1 MKYDLFYVSN
11 TDINLEDWKNFK
23 SRFPTAQ
30 KIENLQ
36 SIDQIKTKAFTKMF
50 WVVWN
55 DIIVREDFNFNYS
68 ATKWD
73 DQYVHIFKNGNH
85 FNGVCLFPKIMQI
98 TNKEFKYRFFIN
110 KKEIN
115 IVASN
120 PKFISSNFDIVFISY
135 KELYADTNWN
145 NLKTRFP
152 KSIRVSNIK
161 GIHQAHIEAA
171 KKVNSEMF
179 WVVDADAKL
188 LDNFSFIYEDPEKH
202 TVHVWKSLNPIN
214 DLEYGYGGVKLLPTE
229 MTLNMDLSKP
239 DMTTSISNKFTSV
252 PEISNY
258 TMFNSDPFSTW
269 RSAFRECVKLSSK
282 VIDNQI
288 DSETEHRLNVWCN
301 KGLDKDFGKY
311 SIDGAIK
318 GKEYGNAHRTNIENL
333 KKINDFNWLE
343 QEFKKYHG

>member
-229 MTLNMDLSKP
+229 MTLNMD
-239 DMTTSISNKFTSV
+239 
-252 PEISNY
+252 Y
-258 TMFNSDPFSTW
+258 
-269 RSAFRECVKLSSK
+269 
-282 VIDNQI
+282 
-288 DSETEHRLNVWCN
+288 LNR
-301 KGLDKDFGKY
+301 
-311 SIDGAIK
+311 I
-318 GKEYGNAHRTNIENL
+318 
-333 KKINDFNWLE
+333 
-343 QEFKKYHG
+343 